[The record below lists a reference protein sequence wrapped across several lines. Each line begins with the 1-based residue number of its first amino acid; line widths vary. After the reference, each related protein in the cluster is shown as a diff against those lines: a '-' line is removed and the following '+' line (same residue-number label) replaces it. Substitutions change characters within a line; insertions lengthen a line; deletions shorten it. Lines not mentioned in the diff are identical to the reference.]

1 MRARR
6 ANAARREG
14 IEREADMESNPVEET
29 ASEVNGEME
38 DKVDTSAGAAI
49 LGPMKVLR
57 PLRTDA
63 IKALQSRQRRLGRL
77 VAVSMPEVHYVGQLL
92 SGKHLVLDPSEGACC
107 RYRRLSQSYRL
118 FLSLKVYITK

>member
-14 IEREADMESNPVEET
+14 IERVGDVESNPIEER
-29 ASEVNGEME
+29 ASEGNGGME
-38 DKVDTSAGAAI
+38 DKADASAGAAI

-63 IKALQSRQRRLGRL
+63 IKALQSRQRRLERL
-77 VAVSMPEVHYVGQLL
+77 VAVSMPEVHYVGQLV
-92 SGKHLVLDPSEGACC
+92 SGKNLVLDSSEGACC
-107 RYRRLSQSYRL
+107 R
-118 FLSLKVYITK
+118 

>member
-14 IEREADMESNPVEET
+14 IERQGDIESNPVEET
-29 ASEVNGEME
+29 ASEVNEGAE
-38 DKVDTSAGAAI
+38 DKVDTSASTAI
-49 LGPMKVLR
+49 PGPMKVLR

-63 IKALQSRQRRLGRL
+63 IKALQSRQRRLERL
-77 VAVSMPEVHYVGQLL
+77 VAVTMPEVHYVGQLL

-107 RYRRLSQSYRL
+107 R
-118 FLSLKVYITK
+118 